1 MDRLNET
8 DETIELGVASV
19 ETRGGGKGLRDQP
32 DEQFPVSGLT
42 DD

>member
-1 MDRLNET
+1 MDHLNDI
-8 DETIELGVASV
+8 DETIELGVATV